1 MRQQG
6 LTLIE
11 VIIYSALL
19 SLVISSSL
27 VLMHSLISSA
37 EKTMNQLDAL
47 AETQFIFAHLDW
59 VLNQSQIILE
69 PELNQTGD
77 RLVVRDMSG
86 VETEVNNNNEK
97 IKVVN
102 TSGESV
108 LSPKE
113 VTSLL
118 FERVELNNHQVI
130 TVWINVYNQTFSHT
144 YFLQ

>member
-19 SLVISSSL
+19 SLIISSSL

-59 VLNQSQIILE
+59 VLNQSQIIME

-77 RLVVRDMSG
+77 RLVVRDINNI
-86 VETEVNNNNEK
+86 ETQIGIHDKK
-97 IKVVN
+97 IRVINKD
-102 TSGESV
+102 GESS
-108 LSPKE
+108 LSPN
-113 VTSLL
+113 VIDSLL
-118 FERVELNNHQVI
+118 LERTNYYDQQIV
-130 TVWINVYNQTFSHT
+130 TVWIKVQDQTYSNI
-144 YFLQ
+144 YFLK

>member
-19 SLVISSSL
+19 SLIISSSL

-59 VLNQSQIILE
+59 VLNQSQIIME

-77 RLVVRDMSG
+77 RLVVKDINNI
-86 VETEVNNNNEK
+86 ETQIDIHDKK
-97 IKVVN
+97 IRVINKD
-102 TSGESV
+102 GESS
-108 LSPKE
+108 LSPK
-113 VTSLL
+113 VIDSLL
-118 FERVELNNHQVI
+118 LERTNYYDQQIV
-130 TVWINVYNQTFSHT
+130 TVWIKVQDQTYSNI
-144 YFLQ
+144 YFLK